1 MAQEPPHRISD
12 WRIWLAHWRDRVAL
26 IPRDITP
33 RSIVLGVAAVVVL
46 SLVMLPFREEL
57 GVLNVLLL
65 YLLLTFSLALT
76 VGLWAAVISALL
88 GFLAFDLAFIPPY
101 QDFTVARPDHVLA
114 LFVYLGVA
122 IVTARLVSRTRE
134 RTEAAQRESRRMAL
148 LAELNAALIS
158 DVTLDAI
165 LERIVERVVTIYGA
179 QGCRVLL
186 AADDGA
192 LRVHAA
198 FPAALDTPIDRA
210 DMDLAEWA
218 MSHRQPIGRSQ
229 RGRKVVGLPKAVK
242 STHVAAPGDLLFLP
256 LQSASHVSGVLEVI
270 GRPGQRAFHAEDE
283 QLLTTFVDQAALAL
297 ERARLAE
304 EAAQSAVLAR
314 SDELKSALL
323 SAVSHDLRTP
333 LASIKAAVTS
343 LLDDSIAWDSA
354 VGQELLEAIDEET
367 DRLTLMV
374 GNLLDLSRI
383 EGGALRPQKDWY
395 DIGELIADVR
405 ARLSGRMR
413 DHPLV
418 VQIDD
423 DLPILPFD
431 YIEIAQV
438 LTNLIENAVKYTPS
452 GTSITVSARRLP
464 GAIEVAVHDGGD
476 GIPLNQQDRIFE
488 KFYRAPGARAPGT
501 GIGLAIS
508 KGLVE
513 AHGGKISVVSGQG
526 AGTTFRFSL
535 PLDASGAELPEI
547 ARRQGAAA

>member
-1 MAQEPPHRISD
+1 MRSRLRVVVSLRGAPPRAVGI
-12 WRIWLAHWRDRVAL
+12 
-26 IPRDITP
+26 
-33 RSIVLGVAAVVVL
+33 AVVAVVAL
-46 SLVMLPFREEL
+46 SLVMLPYRENL

-65 YLLLTFSLALT
+65 YLLVTFAIAFFA
-76 VGLWAAVISALL
+76 GLWPAVL
-88 GFLAFDLAFIPPY
+88 GAVLAFLIFDLIFIPPY
-101 QDFTVARPDHVLA
+101 LTFNVADPDHVLA
-114 LFVYLGVA
+114 LFVFLGVA
-122 IVTARLVSRTRE
+122 VGTARLVSRMRE
-134 RTEAAQRESRRMAL
+134 QTNEAQRESKRMAQ

-165 LERIVERVVTIYGA
+165 LDRIVESVVTIYGA

-186 AADDGA
+186 AEDGD
-192 LRVHAA
+192 LRVRASYPPGLGTA
-198 FPAALDTPIDRA
+198 IDRA

-218 MSHRQPIGRSQ
+218 MAHRQPIGRSQ
-229 RGRKVVGLPKAVK
+229 RGRKVVGLPRSAQATG
-242 STHVAAPGDLLFLP
+242 SNSRGDVLFLP

-270 GRPGQRAFHAEDE
+270 GRPGTRAFHAEDE

-297 ERARLAE
+297 ERARLSE

-333 LASIKAAVTS
+333 LASIKAAATS
-343 LLDDSIAWDSA
+343 LLDESVAWDSA

-395 DIGELIADVR
+395 DIAELVADVR
-405 ARLSGRMR
+405 IRLSGRMQE
-413 DHPLV
+413 HPLSV
-418 VQIDD
+418 RVDD

-438 LTNLIENAVKYTPS
+438 LTNLIENAVKYTPP
-452 GTSITVSARRLP
+452 GTPISVSARRRP
-464 GAIEVAVHDGGD
+464 DAIEVAVHDAGP
-476 GIPLNQQDRIFE
+476 GIPHHQQRRVFE
-488 KFYRAPGARAPGT
+488 KFYRTPGTMIAGT

-513 AHGGKISVVSGQG
+513 AHGGAISVESGQG
-526 AGTTFRFSL
+526 AGTTFRFTL
-535 PLDASGAELPEI
+535 PISPTETESAAMI
-547 ARRQGAAA
+547 RQQGAAA